1 MILPMVEH
9 PSADSPTTQDLRMTM
24 TGPLFAFIHMEK
36 AAGTTLTSIL
46 RRSFG
51 TRHCDVRGW
60 RNAWIFEDDLVTA
73 ADMRRTQWIYPNL
86 VSIAGHG
93 VRPYSDLSDICPDVR
108 YYTILRE
115 PIARCASNYQYQVQ
129 VLKKTMPFEEWIQT
143 ERMRDLQTRRLVGTD
158 DVGKAREMLSERVG
172 IVGLVDFYDE
182 TLVMLRRFFGDLPLS
197 IRYRPENI
205 ASDSS
210 ISRDLLDNPKTYALL
225 EEANRNDMALYEHV
239 RQEIFPKQKAA
250 YGPELERDVAAFTA
264 SLQGAPPGR
273 EPIRSALKRRYMFQ
287 PALRTWYRLKA

>member
-1 MILPMVEH
+1 
-9 PSADSPTTQDLRMTM
+9 MTLK
-24 TGPLFAFIHMEK
+24 GPLFAFIHMEK

-73 ADMRRTQWIYPNL
+73 ADMRRTRWIYPNL

-115 PIARCASNYQYQVQ
+115 PIARSASYYQYQVQ
-129 VLKKTMPFEEWIQT
+129 VLKKTMPFEEWIQI
-143 ERMRDLQTRRLVGTD
+143 ERMRDLQTRRLAGTD
-158 DVGKAREMLSERVG
+158 DVDKAREMLNERVG
-172 IVGLVDFYDE
+172 FVGLVEFYDE
-182 TLVMLRRFFGDLPLS
+182 TLVMLRRYFGDLKLS

-205 ASDSS
+205 ASDPS
-210 ISRDLLDNPKTYALL
+210 ISRDLLSNPKTYALL
-225 EEANRNDMALYEHV
+225 EEANRKDTALYEHA
-239 RQEIFPKQKAA
+239 RQEIFPKQMAA
-250 YGPELERDVAAFTA
+250 YGPELERDVAAFEA
-264 SLQGAPPGR
+264 SLQGAPPGG
-273 EPIRSALKRRYMFQ
+273 EPVRSALTRRYVFQ

>member
-1 MILPMVEH
+1 
-9 PSADSPTTQDLRMTM
+9 MTLK
-24 TGPLFAFIHMEK
+24 GPLFAFIHMEK

-73 ADMRRTQWIYPNL
+73 ADMRRTRRIYPNL

-93 VRPYSDLSDICPDVR
+93 VRPYSDLPDICPDMR
-108 YYTILRE
+108 YYTVLRE

-129 VLKKTMPFEEWIQT
+129 VLKKTMPFEEWIEI
-143 ERMRDLQTRRLVGTD
+143 ERMRDQQTRRLVGTD
-158 DVGKAREMLSERVG
+158 DVDKARKMLSERVG
-172 IVGLVDFYDE
+172 FVGLVDFYNE
-182 TLVMLRRFFGDLPLS
+182 TLVMLRRFFGDLKLS
-197 IRYRPENI
+197 IGYRPENI

-210 ISRDLLDNPKTYALL
+210 ISRDLLSNPKTYALL
-225 EEANRNDMALYEHV
+225 EDANRNDTALYEYA
-239 RQEIFPKQKAA
+239 RQEIFPKQMAA
-250 YGPELERDVAAFTA
+250 YGPELERDVVAFEA
-264 SLQGAPPGR
+264 SLQGAPPRG
-273 EPIRSALKRRYMFQ
+273 EPISSALKRRYVFQ